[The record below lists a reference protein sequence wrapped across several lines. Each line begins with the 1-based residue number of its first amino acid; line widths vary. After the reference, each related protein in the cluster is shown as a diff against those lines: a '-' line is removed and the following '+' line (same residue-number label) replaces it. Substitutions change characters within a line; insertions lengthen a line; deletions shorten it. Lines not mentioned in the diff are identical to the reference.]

1 MKTIQDSQTRQVHM
15 IRYQHMNGRRR
26 LFGGA
31 LLQWIDEIAGIVA
44 ARHTGGE
51 VTTASVDHL
60 EFKAPAFLNDIL
72 TLEGRVTYIGR
83 TSMEVLVD
91 TYIEARDGQQTL
103 INRAYLTLVALDG
116 EGRPMPIPPIALET
130 EEERAEWAAGEGR
143 YLARKAGRGR

>member
-15 IRYQHMNGRRR
+15 IRYQYMNGRRR

-44 ARHTGGE
+44 TRHTGGE